1 MSELGPLGERQVN
14 SNPKIGARA
23 HIGEWRLVQYAVDM
37 EDGQVRPVPSRRVP
51 TVTDVARRA
60 GVSAMTV
67 SRVINRQARVADDTR
82 QRVLD
87 AMRELDFR
95 PNVMAQGLASGR
107 SRTIGVLTEDTTL
120 WGPSAAL
127 HGIELAARDRGYA
140 VTITYLS
147 ESGPDAVVRGAN
159 LLRAR
164 SAEGVVLVQ
173 PRITANAEQLP
184 PGLPPLVAI
193 HAGLHGD
200 YPLIGINQGRGAR
213 LATEHLLQ
221 LGHRTVHHLAGP
233 VNWYES
239 VEREAGWRRALSEVS
254 AEVTEPVRGD
264 WSAAS
269 GYQAGVQLL
278 DRGDVSAV
286 FCANDEMALGL
297 LHAAHERG
305 IRCPEELSI
314 VGFDDGPTSAF
325 FTPALTTIRQD
336 FDEIGKLSVELLID
350 MVEDGGAARENIT
363 LEPTL
368 VIRGSAAAPTG

>member
-1 MSELGPLGERQVN
+1 
-14 SNPKIGARA
+14 
-23 HIGEWRLVQYAVDM
+23 
-37 EDGQVRPVPSRRVP
+37 
-51 TVTDVARRA
+51 
-60 GVSAMTV
+60 
-67 SRVINRQARVADDTR
+67 
-82 QRVLD
+82 
-87 AMRELDFR
+87 MRELDFR

>member
-1 MSELGPLGERQVN
+1 
-14 SNPKIGARA
+14 
-23 HIGEWRLVQYAVDM
+23 
-37 EDGQVRPVPSRRVP
+37 
-51 TVTDVARRA
+51 
-60 GVSAMTV
+60 
-67 SRVINRQARVADDTR
+67 
-82 QRVLD
+82 
-87 AMRELDFR
+87 MRELDFR
-95 PNVMAQGLASGR
+95 PNAMAQGLASGR

-140 VTITYLS
+140 VTITHLT

-159 LLRAR
+159 LMRAR
-164 SAEGVVLVQ
+164 SSDGVVLVQ
-173 PRITANAEQLP
+173 PRMTANEEALP

-200 YPLIGINQGRGAR
+200 YPLIGVNQGRGAR

-239 VEREAGWRRALSEVS
+239 VEREAGWRRALSEVG
-254 AEVTEPVRGD
+254 AATPEPVRGD

-269 GYQAGVQLL
+269 GYQLAGQLL
-278 DRGDVSAV
+278 DTPGVTAI

-297 LHAAHERG
+297 IHAAHERG
-305 IRCPEELSI
+305 IRCPEQLSI
-314 VGFDDGPTSAF
+314 VGFDDGPMSAF
-325 FTPALTTIRQD
+325 FSPALTTIRQD
-336 FDEIGKLSVELLID
+336 FDEIGRLSVELLID
-350 MVEDGGAARENIT
+350 MIEDGGAAAGNIT

-368 VIRGSAAAPTG
+368 VVRASTAPPLSTAPPA